1 MGLPAA
7 VLATVAATTALA
19 SDLLLLAGI
28 TALLAAVLTTA
39 ATFLDSATRQ
49 KSYDNLAAGWM
60 VLSNDARMRLTV
72 DLDNDDWLVRE
83 SRGLLED
90 LAERERKLLEGKA
103 PDAEAEAERRLQVE
117 KMRAQT
123 EAARA
128 EKEAQRA
135 RAAEQAA
142 QDNAARAEKEAQ
154 RARAAEDEAK
164 ANLQEALK
172 GRALA
177 AAIIAEG
184 RRIEYD
190 APSPK

>member
-117 KMRAQT
+117 KMRAQN